1 MIDNDILAWLGN
13 FINFLILIYITS
25 AVVNTRCFD
34 SGQLAVTMF
43 GLVISIAISMFV
55 ALINRK

>member
-34 SGQLAVTMF
+34 SGQLVVATF
-43 GLVISIAISMFV
+43 GLVVSIAISMFI